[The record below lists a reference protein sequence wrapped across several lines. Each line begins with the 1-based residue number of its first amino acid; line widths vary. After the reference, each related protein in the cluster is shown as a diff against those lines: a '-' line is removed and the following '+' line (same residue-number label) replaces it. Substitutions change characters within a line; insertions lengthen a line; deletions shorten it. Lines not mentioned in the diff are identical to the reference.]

1 MAQDQPGLP
10 MITLIDQ
17 NRLAIGLLCQKY
29 GVTRLEIFGSAARGD
44 FEPGRSDLDF
54 LVEFGPESRTDL
66 FHRYFGLR
74 GDLENLLGCSV
85 DLVMLSALKNPYFV
99 RSVNECRAVLYAA

>member
-1 MAQDQPGLP
+1 
-10 MITLIDQ
+10 MIALIEG
-17 NRLAIGLLCQKY
+17 NRPAIECLCRQY

-54 LVEFGPESRTDL
+54 LVEFGSESRTDM

-74 GDLENLLGCSV
+74 EELGKLLGCGV
-85 DLVMLSALKNPYFV
+85 DLVMLSALKNPYFI
-99 RSVNECRAVLYAA
+99 RAVNESRAALYAA

>member
-1 MAQDQPGLP
+1 
-10 MITLIDQ
+10 MITLIEQ
-17 NRLAIGLLCQKY
+17 NRKAIGLLCRKY

-54 LVEFGPESRTDL
+54 LVEFGPESPADP
-66 FHRYFGLR
+66 FHRYFGLQ
-74 GDLENLLGCSV
+74 GDLEILLDCGI

-99 RSVNECRAVLYAA
+99 RSVNESRAVLYAA

>member
-1 MAQDQPGLP
+1 
-10 MITLIDQ
+10 MIALIDQ
-17 NRLAIGLLCQKY
+17 NRSAIGLLCRKH

-54 LVEFGPESRTDL
+54 LVEFGPEPRTDL

-74 GDLENLLGCSV
+74 EDLGSLLGCGV

-99 RSVNECRAVLYAA
+99 RSVNESRAVLYAA

>member
-1 MAQDQPGLP
+1 

-17 NRLAIGLLCQKY
+17 NRSAIGLLCRKH
-29 GVTRLEIFGSAARGD
+29 GVTRLELFGSAARGD

-54 LVEFGPESRTDL
+54 LVEFGPESRVDL

-74 GDLENLLGCSV
+74 EDLGSLLGCGV
-85 DLVMLSALKNPYFV
+85 DLVMLSALKNPHFV
-99 RSVNECRAVLYAA
+99 RSVNESRAVLYAA